1 MPRPPS
7 NLMITVP
14 FLVIFFASASTFLP
28 RTSSSSSFFPL
39 DGSDDGG
46 GCVGFTV
53 AVRPWPG
60 HRTAADHID
69 SHGGN
74 RRRRRR
80 REHPSPAAI
89 PDVVTSSALLDSA
102 SASSYPYLQACASE
116 RERIYGD
123 LIWSMIIPLH
133 VNFSSSV
140 LPASARILIDG
151 TRTAGC
157 SSVVGKSR
165 RSTVTGLPELIS
177 SDDLVITATMTIMA
191 LARRG
196 AVERGKKRKKKS
208 GRGRD
213 SAPVIAPFLVAA
225 AALLLA
231 VAAAPPP
238 VAAATVAGG
247 GGSVRS
253 NCSHDPNMPKH
264 LRCDPP

>member
-102 SASSYPYLQACASE
+102 SASSYPYLQ
-116 RERIYGD
+116 
-123 LIWSMIIPLH
+123 H